1 MPDGTEQQVCLHH
14 IYTPLL
20 ARKST
25 KCTRHVTPIP
35 SLNVISTFFINR
47 KINLHCSCCSRIARI
62 TLIFTSVS
70 ERNVAPFFFPLRS
83 SLCHTDRVR
92 SANAV
97 VWRFVTRA
105 RFGCCRRVNELGR
118 ELLRRTTR
126 EWMHTLCACDREGQ
140 IRAPTRCMWER
151 EGWSIHGTGY
161 TDSVLADG

>member
-1 MPDGTEQQVCLHH
+1 MPDGRQQQVCLHH
-14 IYTPLL
+14 LYTPLL

-25 KCTRHVTPIP
+25 KCTRHFIPIP
-35 SLNVISTFFINR
+35 SLNVIFTFFINR
-47 KINLHCSCCSRIARI
+47 KINLHCSCCSRIASI
-62 TLIFTSVS
+62 TLNFTSVS
-70 ERNVAPFFFPLRS
+70 ERNVAPFFSPCEVPW
-83 SLCHTDRVR
+83 CHTDRVR

-118 ELLRRTTR
+118 ELWRRTAR
-126 EWMHTLCACDREGQ
+126 EWMQALCACDRERQ